1 MDRAAQLLRELVA
14 LPSVNPAFLPPNDP
28 KAGEGR
34 VSDFLA
40 NAGKKLG
47 LHTSFQK
54 VFPGRF
60 NLIMRLP
67 PTGRIRR
74 RILLAPHMDTVGAR
88 EASAFAPRIRNGRLH
103 GRGACDT
110 KGCIAA
116 MFTALAAVAQSVK
129 RPSETEI
136 VFAGLVDE
144 ECNQGGSRALAAS
157 GRFKADFAIVG
168 EPTRLQVAIAHK
180 GCLWLK
186 LLTRGRA
193 AHGSRPELG
202 KNAIFEMSGVVRAL
216 ETEYAAMLTGR
227 RHPLLGHPTINVG
240 LIRGGK
246 QPNIVP
252 SHCEILI
259 DRRTIPGETRASVQR
274 EILSL
279 LRNQGLSA
287 KFAPYKDAPCLAMET
302 NEALPE
308 VQQLL
313 AAARRN
319 NAVGVDFFCDAS
331 VISSGGTPCVL
342 FGPGDIAQ
350 AHTDD
355 EWISLASL
363 ERATAILTR
372 FLLSQP

>member
-1 MDRAAQLLRELVA
+1 MDRATQILRELVA

-28 KAGEGR
+28 KAGESR
-34 VSDFLA
+34 VSGFLA
-40 NAGKKLG
+40 DAGNKIG
-47 LHTSFQK
+47 LQADYQE
-54 VFPGRF
+54 VFPGRS
-60 NLIMRLP
+60 NLILRLL
-67 PTGRIRR
+67 PTGRIHK
-74 RILLAPHMDTVGAR
+74 RILLAPHMDTVGAKDDN
-88 EASAFAPRIRNGRLH
+88 AFTPRIRNGRLH

-116 MFTALAAVAQSVK
+116 MFTALTQVALSVK
-129 RPSETEI
+129 RPAGTEI
-136 VFAGLVDE
+136 VFIGLVDE
-144 ECNQGGSRALAAS
+144 ECNQSGSRVLTAS

-180 GCLWLK
+180 GCLWMK
-186 LLTRGRA
+186 MATQGRA
-193 AHGSRPELG
+193 AHGSKPHLG
-202 KNAIFEMSGVVRAL
+202 KNAIVSMANIVRCL
-216 ETEYAAMLTGR
+216 ETDYAALLAER

-279 LRNQGLSA
+279 LREQDLVA

-302 NEALPE
+302 DERLPD

-313 AAARRN
+313 KAASRKK
-319 NAVGVDFFCDAS
+319 AVGVDFFCDAS
-331 VISSGGTPCVL
+331 VISTGGTPSVL